1 MFSYDLKSFCIYEL
15 SIQIISSI
23 IVILYREFTIEMFSR
38 SKCIVF
44 AFSKTKVKVNMCGA
58 CSFNR
63 DLEFLKYEIWKMDPE
78 IQVDVE
84 KSK

>member
-1 MFSYDLKSFCIYEL
+1 MFSYDLKSFCIFEL
-15 SIQIISSI
+15 RIQIISSI
-23 IVILYREFTIEMFSR
+23 REILYREFTIWMLRR
-38 SKCIVF
+38 SKFIVF

-84 KSK
+84 KSI

>member
-1 MFSYDLKSFCIYEL
+1 
-15 SIQIISSI
+15 
-23 IVILYREFTIEMFSR
+23 MFSR
-38 SKCIVF
+38 SKFIVF

-63 DLEFLKYEIWKMDPE
+63 DLEFLKYEIWKMDPD